1 MQRTNTAVWYE
12 NQKRWQI
19 KVQKN
24 GVRRTF
30 TSSLTGRKGKT
41 ECHRKADEWLDD
53 NITDTNKKVSY
64 VFDRW
69 IEELTLTTSNT
80 HVRQYKSYNKNWIS
94 PNIGNVRMCDLT
106 EQHLQIVINK
116 AYKKGLSKK
125 TISNIKACMCSFL
138 KYCRKCRYTSLIS
151 ENLYIPRN
159 AKKGERTVLQPKDI
173 KILFSSDKTTR
184 FNKEIRDFYINA
196 YRFAVATGLRPGELI
211 GLQWNDINGRIIRT
225 ARSINI
231 YNEVTNGKNENAK
244 RSFALTDT
252 AFEIITAQ
260 RALLDEYKIK
270 SKFVF
275 CNIHGEHIKEN
286 NLYKR
291 WCAYRD
297 YNGLS
302 KCTPYELRH
311 TFVSVNKNLPLS
323 MLKSIV
329 GHSITMDTLATY
341 GHELDGEKEN
351 IAKAVNDTFKKII

>member
-1 MQRTNTAVWYE
+1 MQRTNTAVWLEKYS
-12 NQKRWQI
+12 RWQI

-24 GVRRTF
+24 GIRRTF
-30 TSSLTGRKGKT
+30 TSSIQGRKGKI

-69 IEELTLTTSNT
+69 LDELRLTTSET
-80 HVRQYKSYNKNWIS
+80 HVKQYTSYNKTWIA
-94 PNIGNVRMCDLT
+94 PNIGNIRMCDLT
-106 EQHLQIVINK
+106 EQHLQTVINK

-125 TISNIKACMCSFL
+125 TLSNIKACMLSFL
-138 KYCRKCRYTSLIS
+138 KYCRKCKYTNLFS

-159 AKKGERTVLQPKDI
+159 AQKGERTVLQPDDI
-173 KILFSSDKTTR
+173 KKLFSTDKTIK
-184 FNKEIRDFYINA
+184 NGKEERDFYINA
-196 YRFAVATGLRPGELI
+196 YRFAVSTGLRPGELI
-211 GLQWNDINGRIIRT
+211 GLQWNDIDGKIANTKR
-225 ARSINI
+225 AINV
-231 YNEVTNGKNENAK
+231 YDEVTAGKNENAK
-244 RSFALTDT
+244 RSFALSDV
-252 AFEIITAQ
+252 ALGILQAQ
-260 RALLDEYKIK
+260 RELMAEYKIK

-311 TFVSVNKNLPLS
+311 TFISLNKNLPLA
-323 MLKSIV
+323 MLKSLV

-341 GHELDGEKEN
+341 GHEINGEKEH
-351 IAKAVNDTFKKII
+351 IAQEVDKTLKSYI